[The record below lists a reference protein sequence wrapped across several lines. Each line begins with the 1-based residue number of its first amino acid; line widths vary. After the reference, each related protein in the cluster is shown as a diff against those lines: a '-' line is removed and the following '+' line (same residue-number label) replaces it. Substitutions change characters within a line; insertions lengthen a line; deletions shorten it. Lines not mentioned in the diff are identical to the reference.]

1 MECVGVPE
9 TTVQASAAEASIS
22 VNINININMNIAAS
36 MLPSKSPPSTW
47 HPPAH
52 SVVDPACQHRIVDV
66 EDCPRPRGFI
76 QPLRREH
83 PQPLLRW
90 RPTIVIPFPL
100 ATAGVSA
107 RMFATHRAAAA
118 FSQLCDQTLWHPTIV
133 IPVTAHNCGRL
144 RMHARDLPAAGGV
157 CPNQVKPRWPCR
169 STAGALSRYLDD
181 APIRVIRPAVAPPL
195 PDSSEIE
202 GSVVGLI
209 R

>member
-1 MECVGVPE
+1 MECVGVPG
-9 TTVQASAAEASIS
+9 TAVQASAAEASIS

-100 ATAGVSA
+100 ATAGVCA

-118 FSQLCDQTLWHPTIV
+118 LSSC
-133 IPVTAHNCGRL
+133 VTKPCGTQPL
-144 RMHARDLPAAGGV
+144 SFLLPLTTAGV
-157 CPNQVKPRWPCR
+157 CACMLATSQQPGASVRIR
-169 STAGALSRYLDD
+169 SSQGGRAA
-181 APIRVIRPAVAPPL
+181 APPEPCL
-195 PDSSEIE
+195 GILTMLLFE
-202 GSVVGLI
+202 
-209 R
+209 